1 MRIASKQNKGLV
13 GFGFALC
20 QTHHHL
26 PLGQRLT
33 LLERI
38 SELLL
43 QALVL
48 CPILFTQVI
57 SKFLFQDTISITLG
71 SLGSPLIR
79 RRHFNNARLLDRPY
93 FCFQATF
100 GFVVVTIFLI
110 QFFRRDIDLV
120 VGTLITPMTP
130 ACHVSHHREEAVV
143 VFL

>member
-1 MRIASKQNKGLV
+1 MWIASKQNKGLV
-13 GFGFALC
+13 GLGFALC
-20 QTHHHL
+20 QTHYHL
-26 PLGQRLT
+26 ALGQRLT
-33 LLERI
+33 FLDRI

-57 SKFLFQDTISITLG
+57 SEFVFQDTISITLW

-100 GFVVVTIFLI
+100 GFVVVTVFLI

-120 VGTLITPMTP
+120 IGTLITPMAP
-130 ACHVSHHREEAVV
+130 ACHIAHHGEEAVV